1 LADGAAH
8 PPVVVSATGTATLT
22 HSASVAH
29 FGYAYHSDGQ
39 ALRPEA
45 GASQGT
51 AQGHT
56 MRSHRVFFRLHDTLG
71 LLVGATFNTTGYGK
85 LTALN
90 FRTSGDAMDTAV
102 PLFTGD
108 KGDFAWE
115 GSYTTENYVCWR
127 VSQPFPATICAIMP
141 DLDLQER

>member
-1 LADGAAH
+1 
-8 PPVVVSATGTATLT
+8 
-22 HSASVAH
+22 
-29 FGYAYHSDGQ
+29 
-39 ALRPEA
+39 
-45 GASQGT
+45 
-51 AQGHT
+51 